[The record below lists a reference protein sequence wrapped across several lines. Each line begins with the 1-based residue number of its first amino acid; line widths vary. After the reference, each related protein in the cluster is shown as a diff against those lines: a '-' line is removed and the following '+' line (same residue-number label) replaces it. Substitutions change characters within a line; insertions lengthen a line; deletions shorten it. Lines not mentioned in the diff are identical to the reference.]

1 MPKLGFSTG
10 SIAKSN
16 YKLALKILENV
27 NGIECIELSALRE
40 EELEGLINSLD
51 SLNLSKY
58 SYVSFHAPS
67 KINYLN
73 EIDLIKYLEKVLDK
87 NYNIIVHPDII
98 VDFNN
103 WKDFGKNLCIENMD
117 KRKSIG
123 RTFLELS
130 IIFEKLPNAS
140 LCFDI
145 AHAYQVDS
153 SMIDSI
159 DILNS
164 FREKIMQIHVSEV
177 NSESRHETL
186 SLESVLAYKNV
197 SPFISKDIPIII
209 ESILNE
215 NEISHEILLNEFIFS
230 DNISSRKFNKLNS
243 IFHFQK

>member
-16 YKLALKILENV
+16 YKLALEILENI

-40 EELEGLINSLD
+40 NELEGLINSLD
-51 SLNLSKY
+51 TLNLSKY
-58 SYVSFHAPS
+58 SYISFHAPS
-67 KINYLN
+67 KINTLK
-73 EIDLIKYLEKVLDK
+73 EIDLIKYLEKVLDR
-87 NYNIIVHPDII
+87 NYNIVVHPDII
-98 VDFNN
+98 VDFDN
-103 WKDFGKNLCIENMD
+103 WKNFGKNLCIENMD

-123 RTFLELS
+123 RTFIELS
-130 IIFEKLPNAS
+130 NIFEKLPNAS

-159 DILNS
+159 DILNA
-164 FREKIMQIHVSEV
+164 FKEKIKQIHVSEV

-197 SPFISKDIPIII
+197 SQFISKDIPIII

-215 NEISHEILLNEFIFS
+215 KEISHEILLNEFIFS
-230 DNISSRKFNKLNS
+230 DNISNRKFNKINS